1 MKTAGILLACSFA
14 LAVTAVGVRGQG
26 TQGGGTPA
34 QPPSL
39 VAEVQAQF
47 TAASTN
53 IVRSAERFP
62 EDKYTWTPTIPAQV
76 DNATIRS
83 WAQLVAHMTDDA
95 NGNCWMMAGL
105 AAAPASVERGTPAPN
120 ARPKAELVAG
130 ITEAMATC
138 TKAFANVAPANMSEP
153 SGGRGNAS
161 KLGQLIT
168 YVAHANEHYG
178 NMVTYYRLAGLAP
191 PSTADR
197 PARGARPG
205 GAPGAAPQGGMPA
218 GR

>member
-1 MKTAGILLACSFA
+1 MKTAGILLAWSAAFCA
-14 LAVTAVGVRGQG
+14 ATVVAQGQG
-26 TQGGGTPA
+26 MPGGGAPA

-47 TAASTN
+47 TAVSTN
-53 IVRSAERFP
+53 VVRSAERFP
-62 EDKYTWTPTIPAQV
+62 EDKYKWTPPTPPQV

-95 NGNCWMMAGL
+95 NGNCWMIAGL
-105 AAAPASVERGTPAPN
+105 PAAPASVERGTPGPN
-120 ARPKAELVAG
+120 DKSKADLVAG

-138 TKAFANVAPANMSEP
+138 TKAFGNVTPANMSEP
-153 SGGRGNAS
+153 AGGRGNAS

-178 NMVTYYRLAGLAP
+178 NMVTYFRLAGLAP